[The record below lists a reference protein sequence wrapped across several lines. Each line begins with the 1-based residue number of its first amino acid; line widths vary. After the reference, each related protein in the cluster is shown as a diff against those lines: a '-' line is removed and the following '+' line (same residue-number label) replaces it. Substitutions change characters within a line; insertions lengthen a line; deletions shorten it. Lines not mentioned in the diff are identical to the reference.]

1 MVAFF
6 TNLPDIIAA
15 ASKSPLGISALTVA
29 ALSFISFFFFRRSSE
44 WTRIAVFFLMG
55 IGAFIITVIG
65 IGASSITDMTRQRS
79 DPKTWNSPPPVP
91 TPIPTTPSVRLSL
104 SVPTPISTRPS
115 VQPSPAPIRLV
126 AGTWRAQ
133 MASSVIMTITID
145 SDGTYTKKWHF
156 LKKNVE
162 VEMWGSYYMYGNYI
176 DLNCGD
182 FSPRNTVFDSVL
194 SRCSGNLDQLRILD
208 QNHLK
213 STGTKSTDLYRIR

>member
-55 IGAFIITVIG
+55 IGAFIIAVIG
-65 IGASSITDMTRQRS
+65 IGASSITDMTRQLS
-79 DPKTWNSPPPVP
+79 DSKTRNS
-91 TPIPTTPSVRLSL
+91 SL

-133 MASSVIMTITID
+133 MASLIMTITID
-145 SDGTYTKKWHF
+145 SDGTYTMRAHSPARS
-156 LKKNVE
+156 VE

-194 SRCSGNLDQLRILD
+194 SRCSRNLDQLRILD

>member
-29 ALSFISFFFFRRSSE
+29 TFLFINFFFFRRSSGR
-44 WTRIAVFFLMG
+44 TKVAISVFIG
-55 IGAFIITVIG
+55 IGAIVITIIG
-65 IGASSITDMTRQRS
+65 IIASSITDIVRRPP
-79 DPKTWNSPPPVP
+79 DPEPRNPP
-91 TPIPTTPSVRLSL
+91 TPTTPSVRPSPG
-104 SVPTPISTRPS
+104 SVPTPSSTRPS
-115 VQPSPAPIRLV
+115 VRPSPASMRLV
-126 AGTWRAQ
+126 AGTWRGQ

-162 VEMWGSYYMYGNYI
+162 VEMWGSYYMYGKYI

-182 FSPRNTVFDSVL
+182 FSPRNIVFDSVL
-194 SRCSGNLDQLRILD
+194 SRCSGNIDQLRILD
-208 QNHLK
+208 QNYLK
-213 STGTKSTDLYRIR
+213 STGTNGTDLYRIR